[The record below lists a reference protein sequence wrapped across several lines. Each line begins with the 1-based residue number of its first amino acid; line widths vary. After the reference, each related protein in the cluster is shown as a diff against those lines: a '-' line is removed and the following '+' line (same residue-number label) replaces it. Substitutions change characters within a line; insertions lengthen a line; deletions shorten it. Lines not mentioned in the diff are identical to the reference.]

1 MVKHI
6 VAWKLKSFAGGR
18 DSKENARI
26 MKERIEG
33 LKDKI
38 KEILQIEVGINV
50 NSSSAAYDVVLYSE
64 FQDVES
70 LDVYQN
76 HPDHLEVV
84 AFVKEVT
91 QDRIVVDYQV

>member
-1 MVKHI
+1 M
-6 VAWKLKSFAGGR
+6 
-18 DSKENARI
+18 
-26 MKERIEG
+26 
-33 LKDKI
+33 KDKI